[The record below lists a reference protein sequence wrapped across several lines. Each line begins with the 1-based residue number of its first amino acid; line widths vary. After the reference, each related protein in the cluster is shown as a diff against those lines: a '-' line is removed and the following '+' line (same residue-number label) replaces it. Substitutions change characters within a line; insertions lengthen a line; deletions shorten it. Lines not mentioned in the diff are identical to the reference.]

1 MDIGNLNTKIKNVR
15 GTLDLDGMKS
25 KIDKVSSAVKS
36 LNETK
41 IALNKVGNSINGIKS
56 LTESLPIVKEELA
69 NLIPV
74 APIVE
79 LTNKMP
85 GLEDKMN
92 KALTAAEEEIIQQ
105 MSARPWTN
113 PDTGFVGIPKA
124 EKADIIAG
132 VKKAN
137 KLLGTPASIQSNIN
151 KITGSLP
158 KFDDIMKGIVPT
170 NLLGAAKDSL
180 DKVAKLEAAA
190 ESLGSNL
197 TGSLNRLSDIPNGL
211 KSLTSGI
218 GGINSSLN
226 IDLDIAIKGADKIL
240 DTVTEVDKT
249 IQTTLGVIQN
259 TKLAAENHI
268 RRGIEDIA
276 GSVME
281 IEDVIQSVKDLKE
294 EKFEKVINNIN
305 TATLISSLKQGKIV
319 PYKDPDTGKITTFGS
334 DLVPYKDPD
343 TGKITIPGIPPEQAR
358 AIIEDELGV
367 QINKLE
373 DKVNDLTIDL
383 NSNITLDEDFP
394 ALSASQIEIGQSA
407 SNWDGSKTAISGKTR
422 IAENIG
428 EYAFSRVQS
437 QEELVAEFNSVT
449 REITEMIVHW
459 TGHFLDQAYAGAA
472 EVHERSIALN
482 HDGCSYHY
490 IIKKNGQIER
500 GRPVYIAG
508 QHAPGHDDFSIAI
521 AFVGGLNSYSD
532 EKKEDWVYGNESLT
546 ASQYKSFETICK
558 AFYVI
563 WPGCNIFGHNEI
575 NKQELD
581 PGFNVAGYLKNRF
594 KTTNQ
599 SDPSLPGKDQDD
611 LVGEELMLSD
621 AVSIYNAP
629 AVAISVPAAEIP
641 QVVDKEQIRTAT
653 VLPGKV
659 PVAIHNYDELV
670 NLLNENK
677 LKAGDIIKSFDI
689 IPDEVLRVEVNNQS
703 VGDYL
708 KQGLDLE
715 DATNAAV
722 EIKDKAGKVIKTI
735 DDFKFWGSGA

>member
-1 MDIGNLNTKIKNVR
+1 MDIGNLNTRIKNVR

-25 KIDKVSSAVKS
+25 KIDKVSKAAKS
-36 LNETK
+36 LSETK
-41 IALNKVGNSINGIKS
+41 MALNKVGNSINGIKS
-56 LTESLPIVKEELA
+56 LTESLPIAKEGIA

-92 KALTAAEEEIIQQ
+92 KSLTAEEAEIVQQ

-113 PDTGFVGIPKA
+113 PDTGFVGIPKT
-124 EKADIIAG
+124 ENADIRAG
-132 VKKAN
+132 IKKAN

-151 KITGSLP
+151 KVTGSLP

-197 TGSLNRLSDIPNGL
+197 TGSLSRLSNIPNGL

-226 IDLDIAIKGADKIL
+226 VDLDIAIKNADKIL
-240 DTVTEVDKT
+240 DTVTEVDNT
-249 IQTTLGVIQN
+249 LQTKLGVMQN
-259 TKLAAENHI
+259 TKLATENHI
-268 RRGIEDIA
+268 KRGIEDLA
-276 GSVME
+276 GSVMKT
-281 IEDVIQSVKDLKE
+281 EDIIQSVKDLKE
-294 EKFEKVINNIN
+294 EKFEKVINDIN
-305 TATLISSLKQGKIV
+305 SATLVRSLEQGKIV
-319 PYKDPDTGKITTFGS
+319 PYKDPDTGEITTFGS
-334 DLVPYKDPD
+334 SLVPYIDPD

-358 AIIEDELGV
+358 AIIENELG
-367 QINKLE
+367 IEISKLE
-373 DKVNDLTIDL
+373 NKVNDLTIDL
-383 NSNITLDEDFP
+383 NSNVTSDENFP
-394 ALSASQIEIGQSA
+394 ALSASQVEIGQSA
-407 SNWDGSKTAISGKTR
+407 SNWDGSKTVISSNTR

-449 REITEMIVHW
+449 REITEIIVHW
-459 TGHFLDQAYAGAA
+459 SSHFLDQAHAGAA

-508 QHAPGHDDFSIAI
+508 QHSPRHDDYSIGI

-532 EKKEDWVYGNESLT
+532 EKKENWVYGNESLT
-546 ASQYKSFETICK
+546 ASQYKAFETICK
-558 AFYVI
+558 AFYII
-563 WPGCNIFGHNEI
+563 WPGCNIFGHNELDEH
-575 NKQELD
+575 ELD
-581 PGFNVAGYLKNRF
+581 PGFDVGGYLKNRF

-599 SDPSLPGKDQDD
+599 ADPSLPGMDQDD
-611 LVGEELMLSD
+611 LIGEQIMLSD
-621 AVSIYNAP
+621 ALTTYNAP
-629 AVAISVPAAEIP
+629 AVAMTVPPAEIP
-641 QVVDKEQIRTAT
+641 QIADKEQIRTAT
-653 VLPGKV
+653 SLPGEV
-659 PVAIHNYDELV
+659 PVSIHNYDEMI
-670 NLLNENK
+670 NLLNQNK
-677 LKAGDIIKSFDI
+677 LKDGDIIKSFDI
-689 IPDEVLRVEVNNQS
+689 IPDEILRVGVNNQS

-708 KQGLDLE
+708 KQGLNLE
-715 DATNAAV
+715 DATNAAI
-722 EIKDKAGKVIKTI
+722 EIKDKTGKVIETV